1 MAGTK
6 HTIDRFHFNHLT
18 YLYNSIIIIL
28 SFFCMYKVSIF
39 GILIEDKLALGYNE
53 RSFTND

>member
-6 HTIDRFHFNHLT
+6 HSIDRFHFNHLT

-28 SFFCMYKVSIF
+28 SFFGTNKVSIF
-39 GILIEDKLALGYNE
+39 LHLRFFLILLLYK
-53 RSFTND
+53 